1 MLRITC
7 LSRWLDATIDC
18 LGRRDFPGA
27 RTTLEEREMN
37 LVAGISPSR
46 RTDRRV
52 DAVLSFI
59 SVWKF

>member
-1 MLRITC
+1 MI
-7 LSRWLDATIDC
+7 SP
-18 LGRRDFPGA
+18 GRL
-27 RTTLEEREMN
+27 TTLEEREMN

-46 RTDRRV
+46 RTDRWI